1 MISLISF
8 FGNKKHSP
16 LFYYIHSRLL
26 VGERSGQEEYEHE
39 SLVLT
44 SIPLQSNTRLEGISA
59 FYMDGINSVLCAL
72 ALNGRSEV
80 NFQKKHFYKFI
91 FKLQCEFGK
100 SGIIFTSIW
109 YTALKISLF
118 EKKIDRNLPTFCPIL
133 VFLIL
138 VQKLRD

>member
-1 MISLISF
+1 MKKRIRNYLHANDHIFLGQKASKIMISLISF

-59 FYMDGINSVLCAL
+59 FYMDGINSVLCAIV
-72 ALNGRSEV
+72 LNGRSEV
-80 NFQKKHFYKFI
+80 NFQKEYFYKFI
-91 FKLQCEFGK
+91 FKQ
-100 SGIIFTSIW
+100 
-109 YTALKISLF
+109 
-118 EKKIDRNLPTFCPIL
+118 
-133 VFLIL
+133 
-138 VQKLRD
+138 